1 MPAEPVKVE
10 NPERRRGTEIILEKG
25 KQNPGYEWELVRSA
39 QKGDRAAFEEI
50 YRQNVGRVY
59 AICLRITAHTGKA
72 EELTQDVFVKCWEK
86 LPTFRGES
94 AFFSW
99 LHRLTVNLVLMD
111 QRSEKR
117 RTEKEITT
125 DALEMPEQV
134 EPFNPSVGPLDLEKA
149 IAQLPP
155 QARTIFVL
163 HDVEGYQHNEIA
175 EMLNLSVGT
184 CKAQLFRARKL
195 LKEVLK

>member
-1 MPAEPVKVE
+1 MPAESARVE
-10 NPERRRGTEIILEKG
+10 NHERCRGTEIILEET

-50 YRQNVGRVY
+50 YRQNVGRIY
-59 AICLRITAHTGKA
+59 AVCLRITAHTGKA

-94 AFFSW
+94 VFFSW
-99 LHRLTVNLVLMD
+99 LHRLAVNLVLMD
-111 QRSEKR
+111 QRSQKR
-117 RTEKEITT
+117 RAAKEITT
-125 DALEMPEQV
+125 DALEILEQL
-134 EPFNPSVGPLDLEKA
+134 EPFNPSIGPLDLEKA

-155 QARTIFVL
+155 QARTVFVL
-163 HDVEGYQHNEIA
+163 HDVEGYRHNEIA
-175 EMLNLSVGT
+175 EMLKLSVGT
-184 CKAQLFRARKL
+184 CKAQLFRARRL

>member
-1 MPAEPVKVE
+1 MQAEPAIA
-10 NPERRRGTEIILEKG
+10 EIVLEEG
-25 KQNPGYEWELVRSA
+25 KQNPGYDWELVRRA
-39 QKGDRAAFEEI
+39 QKGDRLAFEEV

-59 AICLRITAHTGKA
+59 AVCLRITAHTGKA

-86 LPTFRGES
+86 LPSFRGES

-99 LHRLTVNLVLMD
+99 LHRLTVNMVLMAR
-111 QRSEKR
+111 RSQKR
-117 RTEKEITT
+117 RAAKEITT
-125 DALEMPEQV
+125 DALEMLERL
-134 EPFNPSVGPLDLEKA
+134 ESFNPSVGALDLEKA

-175 EMLNLSVGT
+175 EMLKLSVGT
-184 CKAQLFRARKL
+184 CKAQLFRARRL

>member
-1 MPAEPVKVE
+1 MSAEPAC
-10 NPERRRGTEIILEKG
+10 TEIILEPE
-25 KQNPGYEWELVRSA
+25 QQAPGYEWELVRRA

-59 AICLRITAHTGKA
+59 AICLRIAAEAGKA
-72 EELTQDVFVKCWEK
+72 KELTQDVFVLAWEK

-99 LHRLTVNLVLMD
+99 LHRLTVNVVLME
-111 QRSEKR
+111 QRSRKR
-117 RTEKEITT
+117 RAEKEMVTI
-125 DALEMPEQV
+125 EPEFFERPDPAV
-134 EPFNPSVGPLDLEKA
+134 LPGTGLDLEKA
-149 IAQLPP
+149 ISQLPH

-163 HDVEGYQHNEIA
+163 HDIEGYQHNEIA
-175 EMLNLSVGT
+175 GMLKLSVGT